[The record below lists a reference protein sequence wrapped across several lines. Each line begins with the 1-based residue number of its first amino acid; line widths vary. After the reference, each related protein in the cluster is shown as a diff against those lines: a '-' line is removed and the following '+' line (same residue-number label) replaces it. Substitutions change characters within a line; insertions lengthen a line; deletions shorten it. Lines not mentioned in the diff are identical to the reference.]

1 MKQYVSFAAF
11 AALLVIYLGSC
22 HRQEANELAHNHNE
36 EAEVAA
42 HESGHAKG
50 EIIIEPETARQF
62 GITVQTVTEKPFQS
76 SLTLTGQ
83 LLPSPAGESVISA
96 PTSGILK
103 LNTSCIDGAHIS
115 AGQSIGVIKAT
126 NELGDNPNNVASAD
140 IAAAKRE
147 IDRLRPLLDDGIA
160 TNAEYQAA
168 VNAYER
174 AKASYSHAAASGSV
188 KAFKNGTI
196 TQVLASTGQHV
207 ATGEA
212 IARMSDNSILLLK
225 VDLPERYASVLND
238 VRNVEIK
245 DVASGEW
252 VDLTNR
258 GLRRIDRND
267 AAVTN
272 GYKPIYFTFN
282 NGNTFSAGSFVDV
295 TLKGSDSQECV
306 AVPASAL
313 IEQQGAK
320 YIYVKIGDHAYLK
333 RKVTVGSEAGNEIE
347 ILSGVKAG
355 ENVVISGVNSVK
367 MAESSGAVPE
377 GHSHNH

>member
-1 MKQYVSFAAF
+1 MKQFVSFAAF

-22 HRQEANELAHNHNE
+22 HRQEANELAHDHGDKS
-36 EAEVAA
+36 AA
-42 HESGHAKG
+42 AESGHAKG
-50 EIIIEPETARQF
+50 EIVIEPETSRQF
-62 GITVQTVTEKPFQS
+62 GITVQTVEEKSFQS
-76 SLTLTGQ
+76 SLALTGQ

-103 LNTSCIDGAHIS
+103 LNASCIDGAHIC
-115 AGQSIGVIKAT
+115 AGQSIGVVKAT
-126 NELGDNPNNVASAD
+126 NELGDNPNNVASAE

-168 VNAYER
+168 INAYER
-174 AKASYSHAAASGSV
+174 AKASFSHAAASGSV
-188 KAFKNGTI
+188 KAFKSGTI

-212 IARMSDNSILLLK
+212 IARMTDNSTLLLK
-225 VDLPERYASVLND
+225 VDLPERYASAISD
-238 VRNVEIK
+238 ARDVEIK

-252 VDLTNR
+252 VDLANR

-267 AAVTN
+267 AAITN

-295 TLKGSDSQECV
+295 TLKGSGSKDCIV
-306 AVPASAL
+306 IPVSAL

-320 YIYVKIGDHAYLK
+320 YIYVKISDDAYLK
-333 RKVTVGSEAGNEIE
+333 RKVTVGSASGNEVE
-347 ILSGVKAG
+347 VLSGVKPG
-355 ENVVISGVNSVK
+355 ESVVVSGVNSVK